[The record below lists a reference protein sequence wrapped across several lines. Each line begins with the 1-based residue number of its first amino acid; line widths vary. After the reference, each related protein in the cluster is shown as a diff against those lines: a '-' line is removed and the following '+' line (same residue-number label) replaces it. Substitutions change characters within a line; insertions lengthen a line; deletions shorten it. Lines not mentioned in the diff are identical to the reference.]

1 MGGAARPLPRFF
13 ESQNPFLFI
22 VVIFPRSVAT
32 FCVVFLPVLS
42 SPAWPSEEPRTNLDT
57 PNVSVAAKPG
67 AFDSPTP
74 VKLGIPYITFP
85 NSESSLLSDTVEWF
99 KAQFGNQL
107 VILPHS
113 ETSLRNAVL
122 GGEIDLFIAS
132 SGFYREFASA
142 GSKDLATLVDDKK
155 KNPNES
161 TAATVIV
168 RRGRDDLFRLDDLRG
183 RSIAAGA
190 DDFYAG
196 WRMVEDELK
205 RRGLG
210 SASFFSDV
218 HFTGMPLSEVVDR
231 VIRGESEAGVLS
243 ACYFENL
250 LETNYPGINEV
261 RVLQP
266 RSDSLR
272 CLHTTAPYPGL
283 TIATMPSSNPA
294 TMRAITRELFSMPPS
309 GTERAV
315 WSVATDFNRVDEL
328 LKGLALGPYRHLREW
343 TVSRFYHEYRFSI
356 ALLAIVIAGVFIHSL
371 RTEAVVRK
379 RTAQLREAMDE
390 QRRMQLAATEQSAR
404 IERLE
409 REGVMQQ
416 LSSMLAHELRQP
428 MTAIGFFTKGLISR
442 LRRGEF
448 DRDAYLGVLEK
459 IRTLN
464 QQSNAVIEHVR
475 GYAKAKIDRSEL
487 DLSSVVKQTVESLR
501 KARFSDRKIR
511 FCCDVPES
519 IVLVADRLEIELIVT
534 NLVKNAADACAGV
547 ANPEVRVSLEA
558 LTTGVQGAKIVVR
571 DNGPALTDEEVAR
584 LGRLFETTKSDGLG
598 LGISIVRRIAESYGG
613 KLCYRPRKPQGLAAE
628 VFLWNPLQTASRETA
643 S

>member
-13 ESQNPFLFI
+13 ESQNSFLFI
-22 VVIFPRSVAT
+22 VVKFPRSVAT

-168 RRGRDDLFRLDDLRG
+168 RRSRDDLFRLDDLRG

-210 SASFFSDV
+210 GASFFSDV
-218 HFTGMPLSEVVDR
+218 HFTG
-231 VIRGESEAGVLS
+231 I
-243 ACYFENL
+243 
-250 LETNYPGINEV
+250 
-261 RVLQP
+261 
-266 RSDSLR
+266 
-272 CLHTTAPYPGL
+272 
-283 TIATMPSSNPA
+283 
-294 TMRAITRELFSMPPS
+294 
-309 GTERAV
+309 RAV
-315 WSVATDFNRVDEL
+315 R
-328 LKGLALGPYRHLREW
+328 G
-343 TVSRFYHEYRFSI
+343 
-356 ALLAIVIAGVFIHSL
+356 
-371 RTEAVVRK
+371 
-379 RTAQLREAMDE
+379 
-390 QRRMQLAATEQSAR
+390 
-404 IERLE
+404 
-409 REGVMQQ
+409 
-416 LSSMLAHELRQP
+416 
-428 MTAIGFFTKGLISR
+428 
-442 LRRGEF
+442 LRRASSGRLCE
-448 DRDAYLGVLEK
+448 EPQ
-459 IRTLN
+459 IRPWEN
-464 QQSNAVIEHVR
+464 GGISYR
-475 GYAKAKIDRSEL
+475 Y
-487 DLSSVVKQTVESLR
+487 
-501 KARFSDRKIR
+501 
-511 FCCDVPES
+511 
-519 IVLVADRLEIELIVT
+519 
-534 NLVKNAADACAGV
+534 
-547 ANPEVRVSLEA
+547 SLE
-558 LTTGVQGAKIVVR
+558 G
-571 DNGPALTDEEVAR
+571 
-584 LGRLFETTKSDGLG
+584 
-598 LGISIVRRIAESYGG
+598 
-613 KLCYRPRKPQGLAAE
+613 
-628 VFLWNPLQTASRETA
+628 
-643 S
+643 